1 MDGAGHNL
9 VTAYAALRPDGQRSL
24 MVVNKDQ
31 ENSHEVSI
39 AFDGA
44 KTGTGTAI
52 EFAGQVDVITFGA
65 VQYQW
70 HASTSGRHADPDG
83 PSARSTVNAT
93 AATKFTLPAASV
105 TVLRGKIAK

>member
-1 MDGAGHNL
+1 
-9 VTAYAALRPDGQRSL
+9 
-24 MVVNKDQ
+24 VVNKDQ

-44 KTGTGTAI
+44 KTGSGPAI
-52 EFAGQVDVITFGA
+52 GFAGHVDVITFGA
-65 VQYQW
+65 AQYQW
-70 HASTSGRHADPDG
+70 RASPSGGHADPDG

-93 AATKFTLPAASV
+93 DATKFMLPAASV

>member
-1 MDGAGHNL
+1 MDGAGHDL
-9 VTAYAALRPDGQRSL
+9 VTAYAALRPDGQWSL
-24 MVVNKDQ
+24 MVVNKDH

-44 KTGTGTAI
+44 KTGSGTASG
-52 EFAGQVDVITFGA
+52 FAGQVDVITFGA

-70 HASTSGRHADPDG
+70 HASTSRRHADPDG

>member
-9 VTAYAALRPDGQRSL
+9 VTAYAALRPDGQWSL

-44 KTGTGTAI
+44 KTGSGTASG
-52 EFAGQVDVITFGA
+52 FAVKSMSSVLAPHNIKGT
-65 VQYQW
+65 
-70 HASTSGRHADPDG
+70 RHRPVVMPIQMAHRCAQP
-83 PSARSTVNAT
+83 
-93 AATKFTLPAASV
+93 
-105 TVLRGKIAK
+105 